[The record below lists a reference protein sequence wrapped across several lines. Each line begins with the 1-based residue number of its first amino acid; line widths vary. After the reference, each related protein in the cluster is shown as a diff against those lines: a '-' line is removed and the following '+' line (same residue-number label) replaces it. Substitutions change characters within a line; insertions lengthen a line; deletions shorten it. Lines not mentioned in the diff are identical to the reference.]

1 MTQTKDVNDDFKE
14 ELCLLNLSL
23 GEDIM
28 ISSLVAHVAL
38 SIISD
43 EYLITICMSYGEN
56 ITKYMRFTKKVM

>member
-56 ITKYMRFTKKVM
+56 ITTYMRFTKNVM